1 MPGCRSAQRGLT
13 LLELTLVVT
22 LVGIVGAFGYQTY
35 QGHIQRV
42 RENQALTEINMMSI
56 QLQRWSTA
64 TFRLPETLAEAGL
77 DGNLD
82 PWGRPY
88 EYLNVATA
96 KTNEVRKDKNLHPLN
111 TDFDL
116 YSRGPDGAT
125 QLPLTAKASRDDII
139 RANNGSYV
147 GRAEDY

>member
-1 MPGCRSAQRGLT
+1 MPGHRSAQRGLT
-13 LLELTLVVT
+13 LLEVTLAVT
-22 LVGIVGAFGYQTY
+22 LVGILGAFGYQTY

-42 RENQALTEINMMSI
+42 RENEAITDINMMSI
-56 QLQRWSTA
+56 QLQRWATST
-64 TFRLPETLAEAGL
+64 FSFPESLADAGL
-77 DGNLD
+77 GGNLD

-96 KTNEVRKDKNLHPLN
+96 NKNEVRKDKNLHPLN

-125 QLPLTAKASRDDII
+125 QVPLTAKASRDDII

-147 GRAEDY
+147 GRAEGY